1 MCRENYMVSPEAN
14 LRVPFV
20 FPPLS
25 VAASTTVSVLTS
37 WVYFAF
43 LTHRS
48 MHMHTA
54 VNLRNDQNRTE
65 SELPSEEFEIH
76 TILTPLLRTDEI

>member
-1 MCRENYMVSPEAN
+1 M
-14 LRVPFV
+14 

-25 VAASTTVSVLTS
+25 VAASTSVSVLTS

-48 MHMHTA
+48 MRLHTA
-54 VNLRNDQNRTE
+54 LNSRYDQNRTE
-65 SELPSEEFEIH
+65 SELPREELVIH
-76 TILTPLLRTDEI
+76 TILTPLLGTDEI